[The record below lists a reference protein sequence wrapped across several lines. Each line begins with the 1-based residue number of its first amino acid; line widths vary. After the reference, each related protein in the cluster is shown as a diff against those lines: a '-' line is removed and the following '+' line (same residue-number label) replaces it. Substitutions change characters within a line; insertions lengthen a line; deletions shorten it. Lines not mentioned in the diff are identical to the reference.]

1 MNELMVSISGVRG
14 IVGRGLTPFEV
25 VKFVSAFAKFCGRG
39 KMMLGRDTR
48 IHSEF
53 ISQIA
58 SGTLLAMGCDVVD
71 IGVCPTPTLQLAVE
85 HSDAIGGIMITAS
98 HNPAQWN
105 GLKFIS
111 EEGIFL
117 TPEQHKKFLEIV
129 AQNSFEFSDWN
140 SLGRYKQDKGFIDKH
155 IEMVMGIDFIDVEK
169 IKARKFKVVVDCI
182 NGAGSEIVPK
192 LLEKFGC
199 EVIKLNCDGSGIF
212 VHEPEP
218 LPENLSQLCEFVKK
232 SGADLG
238 IAVDP
243 DADRLVLVDENGEP
257 FGEEYTIVQAVKIVL
272 EKKNLNEKNI
282 VVNLSTTRAVDEVA
296 RIYNAKVYRSPVGEI
311 NVVKKMK
318 EVKAI
323 IGGEGSGG
331 VILPDVH
338 YGRDSLVG
346 IALIL
351 QNLVEFG
358 GKISEFK
365 KTLPSFEIFKTKF
378 EISNLNPDELLEKAK
393 QIFKDADINTDD
405 GVRIDLED
413 GWLHI
418 RKSNTEPIL
427 RIIAE
432 ARTKEKA
439 RQLAFELET
448 KLGLK

>member
-1 MNELMVSISGVRG
+1 MVSISGVRG
-14 IVGRGLTPFEV
+14 VVGEGLTPFEII
-25 VKFVSAFAKFCGRG
+25 KFVSAFAKFCGYG
-39 KMMLGRDTR
+39 KIMLGRDTR
-48 IHSEF
+48 IHSEL

-85 HSDAIGGIMITAS
+85 HSDAVGGVMITAS

-117 TPEQHKKFLEIV
+117 TPEQHRKFLEIV
-129 AQNSFEFSDWN
+129 NENSPEFASWN
-140 SLGRYKQDKGFIDKH
+140 SVGKYRQDSGFIDKH
-155 IEMVMGIDFIDVEK
+155 IEMILGIDFIDVEK
-169 IKARKFKVVVDCI
+169 IKERKFKVVVDCI
-182 NGAGSEIVPK
+182 NGAGSEAVPK

-199 EVIKLNCDGSGIF
+199 EVIKLNCEGNGIF
-212 VHEPEP
+212 VHGPEP
-218 LPENLSQLCEFVKK
+218 LPENLTQLCEFVKK
-232 SGADLG
+232 SGADFG

-243 DADRLVLVDENGEP
+243 DTDRLVLVDENGEP

-272 EKKNLNEKNI
+272 EKKKLNDKNI

-296 RIYNAKVYRSPVGEI
+296 KVYSAKVFRSPVGEI

-318 EVKAI
+318 ETKAI

-358 GKISEFK
+358 GKISEFR

-378 EISNLNPDELLEKAK
+378 EISNLNPDEILEKAK
-393 QIFKDADINTDD
+393 QIFENANINTDD

-413 GWLHI
+413 GWIHI

-427 RIIAE
+427 RIISE

-439 RQLAFELET
+439 RELAFELAT

>member
-1 MNELMVSISGVRG
+1 MVSISGVRG
-14 IVGRGLTPFEV
+14 VVGEGLTPFEII
-25 VKFVSAFAKFCGRG
+25 KFVSAFAKFCGYG
-39 KMMLGRDTR
+39 KIMLGRDTR
-48 IHSEF
+48 IHSEL

-85 HSDAIGGIMITAS
+85 HSDAVGGVMITAS

-117 TPEQHKKFLEIV
+117 TPEQHRKFLEIV
-129 AQNSFEFSDWN
+129 NENSPEFASWN
-140 SLGRYKQDKGFIDKH
+140 SVGKYRQDSGFIDKH
-155 IEMVMGIDFIDVEK
+155 IEMILGIDFIDVEK
-169 IKARKFKVVVDCI
+169 IKERKFKVVVDCI
-182 NGAGSEIVPK
+182 NGAGSEAVPK

-199 EVIKLNCDGSGIF
+199 EVIKLNCEGNGIF
-212 VHEPEP
+212 VHGPEP
-218 LPENLSQLCEFVKK
+218 LPENLTQLCEFVKK
-232 SGADLG
+232 SGADFG

-243 DADRLVLVDENGEP
+243 DTDRLVLVDENGEP

-272 EKKNLNEKNI
+272 EKKKLNDKNI

-296 RIYNAKVYRSPVGEI
+296 KVYSAKVFRSPVGEI

-318 EVKAI
+318 ETKAI

-358 GKISEFK
+358 GKISEFR

-378 EISNLNPDELLEKAK
+378 EISNLNPDEILEKAK
-393 QIFKDADINTDD
+393 QIFENANINTDD

-413 GWLHI
+413 GWIHI

-427 RIIAE
+427 RIISE

-439 RQLAFELET
+439 KELAFELAT